1 MFSAVPNRFKCRHN
15 ACFRDIIFTH
25 KSLQFQIV
33 SNSVRMH
40 ALETLFSHNFCRS
53 KSFQIVSESAFS
65 NLFKYRQN
73 ACLRDIVFQ
82 KSSAVSNRCKQCQ
95 NACSRDVVLFF
106 FSAVPSSK
114 ISFQIASD
122 STIKRV
128 CFQTFLGSFNFQNIV
143 LNSVTRH
150 RLVSLI
156 LTFSQ
161 HLKLSKHRLNSVKRN
176 RSASLFLKCSKQFY
190 LSFSGNFVSGEGPP
204 TPSMFLFRDIL
215 LCPRYVPA
223 Q

>member
-1 MFSAVPNRFKCRHN
+1 MSILQFPIFSNTDRMHALEKLFLNRFLKC
-15 ACFRDIIFTH
+15 
-25 KSLQFQIV
+25 QI
-33 SNSVRMH
+33 VRMH
-40 ALETLFSHNFCRS
+40 ALEMLF
-53 KSFQIVSESAFS
+53 
-65 NLFKYRQN
+65 Y
-73 ACLRDIVFQ
+73 
-82 KSSAVSNRCKQCQ
+82 
-95 NACSRDVVLFF
+95 FF

-143 LNSVTRH
+143 LNSVMRH

-161 HLKLSKHRLNSVKRN
+161 HLQLSKHRLNSVKRN
-176 RSASLFLKCSKQFY
+176 RSASLFLKCSKQFF
-190 LSFSGNFVSGEGPP
+190 LSFCGNIFSGEGPP

-215 LCPRYVPA
+215 FCPRYVPA